1 MLVIYKCRM
10 FYEGKYFS
18 KTIDNIRKFIHF
30 TYFHLAIIFQLMN
43 NVFIES
49 NAYDMCDQFIV
60 LHNQCWT
67 SCSFYIEKLLVS
79 SLLMETCQKIA
90 ICTFAKM
97 TVRNSI
103 ANWISS
109 VLDTLGIKYLKDDF
123 GGKFV
128 E

>member
-1 MLVIYKCRM
+1 MLVIYKCRV

-79 SLLMETCQKIA
+79 SLLMETCQKIK